1 MNTKAKKHLCEKGH
15 TFYKSSD
22 CPVCPKCWAGYYR
35 KRYESDFPFIG
46 APALRALIEKKIYSL
61 HDLAEYT
68 EQEIADLHGV
78 GKEAIKRLREAM
90 GKKNLSFRKS

>member
-1 MNTKAKKHLCEKGH
+1 MNTKAKKHICDKGH
-15 TFYKSSD
+15 TFSKSSD

-61 HDLAEYT
+61 KDLSGYT
-68 EQEIADLHGV
+68 EPEIAGLHGV
-78 GKEAIKRLREAM
+78 GPKAIKILREAM
-90 GKKNLSFRKS
+90 EKKKISFKKA